1 MPAHLR
7 VSLSDR
13 PGALATLTRALAA
26 VGANVISLSV
36 VQRESGRAID
46 DLLLDWPYERPWDAV
61 VRAVEGCSGARLH
74 GLRHVSAAAATHDAD
89 LVQQAIRDPGQA
101 LEILIDGLP
110 GLLLADWA
118 ALSDRR
124 WPREPLF
131 ATVESPLPL
140 PTVPAAVPRPRALSS
155 GDMPP
160 LAVVPCSGSDLR
172 VLVGRCSGPAFTRT
186 ELERC
191 AALVDVVV
199 DATRLVYLGRP
210 VRPASTVTS
219 RLLTSPDVERTG

>member
-46 DLLLDWPYERPWDAV
+46 DILLDWPYERPWDAV
-61 VRAVEGCSGARLH
+61 IRAVEGCTGARLH
-74 GLRHVSAAAATHDAD
+74 GLRHVNTAAAGHDAD

-101 LEILIDGLP
+101 LEVLIDGLP
-110 GLLLADWA
+110 AMLLADWA

-140 PTVPAAVPRPRALSS
+140 PSVPVAVPRPRAIA
-155 GDMPP
+155 GDAPP
-160 LAVVPCSGSDLR
+160 LAIVPCSGSELR
-172 VLVGRCSGPAFTRT
+172 VLVGRTSGPAFTRT

-191 AALVDVVV
+191 AALVDVIV
-199 DATRLVYLGRP
+199 DAARLVYLARP
-210 VRPASTVTS
+210 QRPASPVTS